1 VGTLEAED
9 HIRISFN
16 NALNA
21 HDLFAARGNY
31 WLLIIKVIYLS
42 ADEALHVNSIFLHL
56 IIVLFMI
63 FMLLLL
69 PRPIG
74 PSTLALVIRNR
85 VMMR

>member
-1 VGTLEAED
+1 VGALEAED
-9 HIRISFN
+9 HTRISFN

-56 IIVLFMI
+56 II
-63 FMLLLL
+63 MLLLL
-69 PRPIG
+69 SRPIG
-74 PSTLALVIRNR
+74 PSTLALVIRYR
-85 VMMR
+85 VMRR